1 MKRIPNILSFSRIP
15 LSLSLLFIAE
25 KPALFLFAYLVTGL
39 TDVLDGFLAR
49 RYHWESKFGAKL
61 DGTADILFMLSML
74 AVIFGVLRFRPKLY
88 VMAALGVVVLLKL
101 ANLCFTKLKFGSW
114 STMHT
119 LANKYTALP
128 FYCICPVLV
137 WLQQSLSG
145 TELVDRIINLLL
157 VVFLSTVFV
166 ANLEETLILARMRE
180 YDADM
185 KSVWHLRKQ
194 GGLVEVEGAKE
205 DVTV

>member
-1 MKRIPNILSFSRIP
+1 MKRIPNILSWSRIP
-15 LSLSLLFIAE
+15 LSFMLPLVALLQ
-25 KPALFLFAYLVTGL
+25 KPFVFLGVYIVTGL

-49 RYHWESKFGAKL
+49 RYHWETKFGAKL

-74 AVIFGVLRFRPKLY
+74 VVVFGVLRLKLKAY
-88 VMAALGVVVLLKL
+88 ALVALGLLVALKL
-101 ANLCFTKLKFGSW
+101 ANLLFTKLKFGSW

-137 WLQQSLSG
+137 WLKDAPG
-145 TELVDRIINLLL
+145 AMEIINVLL
-157 VVFLSTVFV
+157 VIFLSTVFA
-166 ANLEETLILARMRE
+166 ANLEETLIIARMKE

-185 KSVWHLRKQ
+185 KSVWHMGKQ
-194 GGLVEVEGAKE
+194 GVLAAVEETEDAK
-205 DVTV
+205 V